1 MWASFEHQLV
11 IETKMAEG
19 CSSHRGVV
27 LDVRIE
33 ISIMST
39 LYLDVVLR
47 ILGCSY
53 VGFTANWIGYKPLE
67 GAFPPSNGRMRIIKQ

>member
-47 ILGCSY
+47 ILD
-53 VGFTANWIGYKPLE
+53 AIMLALQLIGLVTSRLRE
-67 GAFPPSNGRMRIIKQ
+67 RSRLLTEE

>member
-47 ILGCSY
+47 ILDA
-53 VGFTANWIGYKPLE
+53 VMLALQLIGLVTSRLRE
-67 GAFPPSNGRMRIIKQ
+67 RSRLLTEV

>member
-27 LDVRIE
+27 LGVRIE

-47 ILGCSY
+47 ILDA
-53 VGFTANWIGYKPLE
+53 VMLALQLIGLVTSRLRE
-67 GAFPPSNGRMRIIKQ
+67 RSRLLTEE

>member
-47 ILGCSY
+47 ILDA
-53 VGFTANWIGYKPLE
+53 VMLALQLIGLVTSRLRE
-67 GAFPPSNGRMRIIKQ
+67 RSRLLTEE

>member
-27 LDVRIE
+27 LNVRIE

-47 ILGCSY
+47 ILDA
-53 VGFTANWIGYKPLE
+53 VMLALQLIGLVTSRLRE
-67 GAFPPSNGRMRIIKQ
+67 RSRLLTEE